1 VSVLDSSEEA
11 RMVKVFAVACVSWIA
26 LAGVA
31 AAQTAPASASSSRS
45 PVELVG
51 CVSDDPTASG
61 SFTLDDSGGSKY
73 RLTGKSVRKYAGR
86 MVRLVGGPQG
96 KRLSIRG
103 GLWPSPN
110 IAAQA
115 GAIDP
120 AQASIARQPGGAA
133 SGTGG
138 ADLPV
143 FRVSSVRGVE
153 GSCR

>member
-1 VSVLDSSEEA
+1 
-11 RMVKVFAVACVSWIA
+11 MVKLLALACVWCIVLSGV
-26 LAGVA
+26 AGV
-31 AAQTAPASASSSRS
+31 QIAPASPAASRS

-51 CVSDDPTASG
+51 CVSDDPTATG
-61 SFTLDDSGGSKY
+61 SFTLDDSGGGKY

-96 KRLSIRG
+96 KRLAIRG

-110 IAAQA
+110 IVAQA
-115 GAIDP
+115 GAIDS

-138 ADLPV
+138 VELPV

>member
-1 VSVLDSSEEA
+1 VLKVCA
-11 RMVKVFAVACVSWIA
+11 VTLLPCMVMVAA
-26 LAGVA
+26 A
-31 AAQTAPASASSSRS
+31 AAQTAQTTAAPPRS

-51 CVSDDPTASG
+51 CISDDPGASG
-61 SFTLDDSGGSKY
+61 SFTLDESGGSKY

-110 IAAQA
+110 LAGQA

-138 ADLPV
+138 GELPE
-143 FRVSSVRGVE
+143 FRVVSVRRID

>member
-1 VSVLDSSEEA
+1 MLRIS
-11 RMVKVFAVACVSWIA
+11 A
-26 LAGVA
+26 LALLSCTLMIGVS
-31 AAQTAPASASSSRS
+31 AAQTPPAASGAPRS

-51 CVSDDPTASG
+51 CVSDDPSASG
-61 SFTLDDSGGSKY
+61 AFTFDESGGGKY

-110 IAAQA
+110 VAAQA

-138 ADLPV
+138 VDLPE
-143 FRVSSVRGVE
+143 FRVVSVRSID

>member
-1 VSVLDSSEEA
+1 MLKVCAVTLLPC
-11 RMVKVFAVACVSWIA
+11 MVMVAA
-26 LAGVA
+26 A
-31 AAQTAPASASSSRS
+31 AAQTAQTTPAPPRS

-51 CVSDDPTASG
+51 CISDDPGASG
-61 SFTLDDSGGSKY
+61 SFTLDESGGSKY

-110 IAAQA
+110 LAGQA

-120 AQASIARQPGGAA
+120 AEASIARQPGGAA

-138 ADLPV
+138 GELPE
-143 FRVSSVRGVE
+143 FRVVSVRRID

>member
-1 VSVLDSSEEA
+1 
-11 RMVKVFAVACVSWIA
+11 
-26 LAGVA
+26 
-31 AAQTAPASASSSRS
+31 
-45 PVELVG
+45 VELVG
-51 CVSDDPTASG
+51 CVSSDPGASG
-61 SFTLDDSGGSKY
+61 AFTLDESGGGKY

-110 IAAQA
+110 VAAQA
-115 GAIDP
+115 GAIDS

-133 SGTGG
+133 SGTGAAG
-138 ADLPV
+138 DLPE
-143 FRVSSVRGVE
+143 FRVASVRGME

>member
-1 VSVLDSSEEA
+1 VLKVCA
-11 RMVKVFAVACVSWIA
+11 VTLLPCMVMVGA
-26 LAGVA
+26 A
-31 AAQTAPASASSSRS
+31 AAQTAQTTPAPPEPPRS

-51 CVSDDPTASG
+51 CISDDPGASG
-61 SFTLDDSGGSKY
+61 SFTLDESGGGKY

-110 IAAQA
+110 LAGQA

-138 ADLPV
+138 GELPE
-143 FRVSSVRGVE
+143 FRVVSVRRID

>member
-1 VSVLDSSEEA
+1 MLRASILAFTSCLVL
-11 RMVKVFAVACVSWIA
+11 V
-26 LAGVA
+26 GVA
-31 AAQTAPASASSSRS
+31 AAQSPSPPSNSSR
-45 PVELVG
+45 VELVG
-51 CVSDDPTASG
+51 CVSDDPGASG
-61 SFTLDDSGGSKY
+61 AFTLDESGGSKY

-86 MVRLVGGPQG
+86 MVRLVGGLQG

-110 IAAQA
+110 VAAQA

-138 ADLPV
+138 VDLPE
-143 FRVSSVRGVE
+143 FRVVSVRGVD

>member
-1 VSVLDSSEEA
+1 VCVPDSVEETT
-11 RMVKVFAVACVSWIA
+11 MVKLSALACMSWIA

-31 AAQTAPASASSSRS
+31 AAQTAPASPAPSRS

-51 CVSDDPTASG
+51 CVSDDPIAAG
-61 SFTLDDSGGSKY
+61 SFTLDDSGGGRY

-115 GAIDP
+115 GAIDS

-138 ADLPV
+138 VELPV

>member
-1 VSVLDSSEEA
+1 MLKISTMVLLCSTLVVGAS
-11 RMVKVFAVACVSWIA
+11 
-26 LAGVA
+26 
-31 AAQTAPASASSSRS
+31 AAQTPPASSGTSRS
-45 PVELVG
+45 SVELVG
-51 CVSDDPTASG
+51 CVSDDPSASG
-61 SFTLDDSGGSKY
+61 AFTFDESGGGKY

-110 IAAQA
+110 VAAQA

-138 ADLPV
+138 VDLPE
-143 FRVSSVRGVE
+143 FRVVSVRGVD

>member
-1 VSVLDSSEEA
+1 MLRASVLAFTGSL
-11 RMVKVFAVACVSWIA
+11 VLI
-26 LAGVA
+26 GVA
-31 AAQTAPASASSSRS
+31 AAQSPPPPSNSSR
-45 PVELVG
+45 VELVG
-51 CVSDDPTASG
+51 CVSDDPGASG
-61 SFTLDDSGGSKY
+61 AFTLDESGGSKY

-110 IAAQA
+110 VAAQA
-115 GAIDP
+115 GAIDS

-133 SGTGG
+133 SGSGG
-138 ADLPV
+138 VDLPE
-143 FRVSSVRGVE
+143 FRVVSVRGVD

>member
-1 VSVLDSSEEA
+1 MLKPA
-11 RMVKVFAVACVSWIA
+11 ALPLVFCIAVVGA
-26 LAGVA
+26 A
-31 AAQTAPASASSSRS
+31 AAQTPQTPARNSRS
-45 PVELVG
+45 AVELVG
-51 CVSDDPTASG
+51 CVSDDPGASG
-61 SFTLDDSGGSKY
+61 AFTFDESGGGKY

-96 KRLSIRG
+96 RRLSIRG

-110 IAAQA
+110 VAGQA

-120 AQASIARQPGGAA
+120 AEASIARQPGGAA

-138 ADLPV
+138 ADLPE
-143 FRVSSVRGVE
+143 FRVASVRGID

>member
-1 VSVLDSSEEA
+1 MRASILAFTSCLVL
-11 RMVKVFAVACVSWIA
+11 V
-26 LAGVA
+26 GVA
-31 AAQTAPASASSSRS
+31 AAQSPSPPSNSSR
-45 PVELVG
+45 VELVG
-51 CVSDDPTASG
+51 CVSDDPGASG
-61 SFTLDDSGGSKY
+61 AFTLDESGGSKY

-86 MVRLVGGPQG
+86 MVRLVGGLQG

-110 IAAQA
+110 VAAQA

-138 ADLPV
+138 VDLPE
-143 FRVSSVRGVE
+143 FRVVSVRGVD

>member
-1 VSVLDSSEEA
+1 MLKVCAVTLLPC
-11 RMVKVFAVACVSWIA
+11 MVMVAA
-26 LAGVA
+26 T
-31 AAQTAPASASSSRS
+31 AAQTAQTTAAPPRS

-51 CVSDDPTASG
+51 CISDDPGASG
-61 SFTLDDSGGSKY
+61 SFTLDESGGGKY

-110 IAAQA
+110 LAGQA

-138 ADLPV
+138 GELPE
-143 FRVSSVRGVE
+143 FRVVSVRRID